1 MSLFIEELSLNAWPA
16 LKTMVHQGWLLRFA
30 EGYTK
35 RSNSIQAIYAQAN
48 ENMEQQIA
56 FCEDIYAAAG
66 LKTIFKITPFVPE
79 ALDQRLEQR
88 GYTLVEPSSVK
99 ILDNIRSVKEPH
111 MQEILIE
118 HEPSERW
125 LRTMASMNQLTEHQS
140 KVTGRLL
147 TSSPLKQ
154 GFFTLLHDT
163 KPVACGLAVIEQG
176 YVGLYDIVT
185 SEACRNRGY
194 GEQLLLHILKWA
206 RENGAAKS
214 YILVLQSNA
223 SANRLY
229 EKLNYQLLYTYW
241 YRCRSEEGN

>member
-35 RSNSIQAIYAQAN
+35 RSNSIQAVYALTN

-56 FCEDIYAAAG
+56 YCEEIYAAAG

-99 ILDNIRSVKEPH
+99 ILDNLLDVKDPQ
-111 MQEILIE
+111 MQEILLE
-118 HEPSERW
+118 HELSERW
-125 LRTMASMNQLTEHQS
+125 LRTMASMNHLTEHQIE
-140 KVTGRLL
+140 VTRRLL

-154 GFFTLLHDT
+154 GFFTLLNGSI
-163 KPVACGLAVIEQG
+163 PVACGLAVIEQG

-185 SEACRNRGY
+185 GEAYRNRGY

-206 RENGAAKS
+206 REHGATKS

-223 SANRLY
+223 SANCLY

-241 YRCRSEEGN
+241 YSCRSEEGN